1 MKERL
6 VELLCNIEC
15 NGEEG
20 FGNCPYRIGGKCGK
34 AQRLEMCSVFAIAD
48 HLLANGVIVPKKVK
62 GYEEYYIDEVG
73 NVYSQKSRRYINQ
86 QKGRDGYY
94 YVQLCKD
101 GERKRIAVHR
111 LVAMNFIE
119 NPSNLPMVNHKD
131 ENRENNEVGNLEWC
145 TEKYNTNYGSA
156 RAKQAKA
163 VSKEVVC
170 IETGEVFLSQIDAM
184 ESKNIRSN
192 HISDCCVGKKQTCGG
207 YHWRFASK
215 AEAEKALA
223 ERRNR

>member
-1 MKERL
+1 MKDRL
-6 VELLCNIEC
+6 VGLIKDTLQEWEC
-15 NGEEG
+15 DVSENTIAE
-20 FGNCPYRIGGKCGK
+20 
-34 AQRLEMCSVFAIAD
+34 IAD

-215 AEAEKALA
+215 SEAEQALA
-223 ERRNR
+223 ERRKK